1 MCHNAPLG
9 AQRTFC
15 SLIGSVILTP
25 SFQRPCPHNP
35 RAFILLFI
43 LTPAETFS
51 EFGLGSSLE
60 MLFWVAEDRL
70 PRSLPGAVVYK
81 SDFIVTALWYE
92 HRAIICVWC

>member
-35 RAFILLFI
+35 RAFILLLI
-43 LTPAETFS
+43 LTSAETFS

-60 MLFWVAEDRL
+60 MSFRVAEGRL
-70 PRSLPGAVVYK
+70 PQSLLGAVACKV
-81 SDFIVTALWYE
+81 DFIYVS
-92 HRAIICVWC
+92 IMV